1 MKAES
6 SNAYARVAGMF
17 GAAAP
22 FVSFG
27 MIFFSIGGS
36 PWYSWQDSA
45 LSDLGMPG
53 RSSAP
58 LFAVALVLGALL
70 NLPLIAAM
78 RGWVGARRVGRWGV
92 VLAFVGTVAFG
103 LVGVFP
109 ASILVPHALSAMTY
123 FLLLPLGYILIGV
136 ALWREGRR
144 AHGAASIL
152 TALSA
157 YAVMGISARGGVG
170 VAELVSGMLLATRS
184 LAVSLE
190 MIWGESR

>member
-1 MKAES
+1 
-6 SNAYARVAGMF
+6 
-17 GAAAP
+17 
-22 FVSFG
+22 VSFG
-27 MIFFSIGGS
+27 LIFYCIASS
-36 PWYSWQDSA
+36 PWFDWQESA

-70 NLPLIAAM
+70 NLPLIVAM
-78 RGWVGARRVGRWGV
+78 LGWVGARRVGRWGV

-109 ASILVPHALSAMTY
+109 ASVLMPHALSAMTY

-136 ALWREGRR
+136 ALWWEGRR
-144 AHGAASIL
+144 AHGVASIL
-152 TALSA
+152 TALAA
-157 YAVMGISARGGVG
+157 YGVMGISVRGGVG

-190 MIWGESR
+190 MIWEG